1 MLLEY
6 NLNFYISKIK
16 MAKDIKL
23 NIIIGNNRLDMIIL
37 KYISLEKYVMAK
49 VIFFDLGD
57 TLEHQDTPGH
67 HVLRDD
73 AKDILDHINSL
84 NHANSQSPFL
94 GLVSDYELS
103 GSAVQARQKYYEMLR
118 NLRDVNDSEIAS
130 YFEPLDTYVTL
141 SKDIGATKDEDL
153 RLFMEK
159 AKNKIDNNISFS
171 DLIFITE
178 NCKHIDSANSLGIKT
193 IFLKLNNNSAVNNG
207 NNTIS
212 NLSESINLIEG
223 IINN

>member
-1 MLLEY
+1 MG
-6 NLNFYISKIK
+6 
-16 MAKDIKL
+16 KDLKL
-23 NIIIGNNRLDMIIL
+23 CFINGNNILDMIIF
-37 KYISLEKYVMAK
+37 KYITLGKYVMAK
-49 VIFFDLGD
+49 VILFDLGD
-57 TLEHQDTPGH
+57 TLEHKDAHGN

-84 NHANSQSPFL
+84 NDANGQSPIL
-94 GLVSDYELS
+94 GLVSDYELP
-103 GSAVQARQKYYEMLR
+103 GNAVQARQSYYEMLR

-130 YFEPLDTYVTL
+130 YFEPLDTNVTL
-141 SKDIGATKDEDL
+141 SKDVGATKDENL
-153 RLFMEK
+153 KLFMQK
-159 AKNKIDNNISFS
+159 AIDKIGNNISFS

-223 IINN
+223 MINT